1 MEQFCR
7 EILVQYRIFH
17 LDLTVS
23 GRKKVF
29 FKYTL
34 TEQKRIIMRRNR
46 LSIVMTLFFYSC
58 LILSGCA
65 KREKIDGLKQLDGK
79 EFAIPTGTVADQL
92 VLSKLPNAKFKYFNS
107 VMDAAL
113 AVKAGKA
120 DAAAYDEPI
129 LKNIAAKNSGLV
141 VLKEMITVDNYGFA
155 VRLTDRELKKTID
168 TVVAELKSDGSS
180 DKMMKRWF
188 PESGNP
194 APMPEIA
201 SGTNGVLRLGTASV
215 TEPFSFVDGSGKIV
229 GYDIELARL
238 IAKKLNKRLEIV
250 NMDFG
255 GMIPALISGKVD
267 MIAAC
272 ITITD
277 ERSKQVLF
285 SDPYYVGGIA
295 ALIRK

>member
-1 MEQFCR
+1 MR
-7 EILVQYRIFH
+7 SYRFS
-17 LDLTVS
+17 V
-23 GRKKVF
+23 
-29 FKYTL
+29 
-34 TEQKRIIMRRNR
+34 IMA
-46 LSIVMTLFFYSC
+46 LFFCSF
-58 LILSGCA
+58 LILSGCSE
-65 KREKIDGLKQLDGK
+65 REKVTSLKQLDGK

-92 VLSKLPNAKFKYFNS
+92 VLSTLPNAKFKYFNS

-141 VLKEMITVDNYGFA
+141 VLKDMITVDNYGFA
-155 VRLTDRELKKTID
+155 VRLTDQNLKKTID
-168 TVVAELKSDGSS
+168 TVVSELKNGGTTDQ
-180 DKMMKRWF
+180 MLKRWF
-188 PESGNP
+188 PKTGNP
-194 APMPEIA
+194 AAMPEV
-201 SGTNGVLRLGTASV
+201 SSTGSKGVLRLGTSSV

-229 GYDIELARL
+229 GYDIELARY
-238 IAKKLNKRLEIV
+238 IAKKLDRKLEIV

-277 ERSKQVLF
+277 ERSRQVLF

-295 ALIRK
+295 ALVRE